1 MNRSP
6 GSVRRRGQDRA
17 TACSSYEKILAKR
30 LEEPRAPHP
39 APLRAKSQF
48 KPVIYV
54 VAGVIAAIVKVYP

>member
-6 GSVRRRGQDRA
+6 ESARRRGQDRA
-17 TACSSYEKILAKR
+17 TACSSYEKILATR
-30 LEEPRAPHP
+30 LEEPRAPRP

-54 VAGVIAAIVKVYP
+54 AGVVHVAIKAARL